1 MLAPVLITVPPVV
14 LPGSSDPVEAEGSTS
29 VIPLPNRSPVK
40 GRAAPVPSTTLR
52 LSPVVLVGICI
63 LAASKASRMATS
75 KAPLTP
81 LPVFSTTMQNFT
93 RSLPSTFE
101 RLESIG
107 WLARPEDVIVPVK
120 AAPGWPGCEN
130 VTPAGATVGGVN
142 TPAVLVVETTP
153 LVMSRSGKEICT
165 WASAVLLVSR
175 LPVSFRSSCSAW
187 FVSRRP
193 SANGRLVAVTV
204 NRMSVTAERSWLSWN
219 VPKIQVT
226 LLAAALKVS
235 VGVRPEIV
243 VNVSVGPKLH
253 CPAAGAV
260 ADGPPPANARLCAA
274 KIGSG
279 RKSVIR

>member
-1 MLAPVLITVPPVV
+1 
-14 LPGSSDPVEAEGSTS
+14 
-29 VIPLPNRSPVK
+29 
-40 GRAAPVPSTTLR
+40 
-52 LSPVVLVGICI
+52 
-63 LAASKASRMATS
+63 MATS

-120 AAPGWPGCEN
+120 AVPGWPGCEN

-175 LPVSFRSSCSAW
+175 SPVSFRSVCSAW

-193 SANGRLVAVTV
+193 SANGLSVAVTV
-204 NRMSVTAERSWLSWN
+204 KRMSVVEGRSRPYWN
-219 VPKIQVT
+219 VPKSHVT
-226 LLAAALKVS
+226 LLAAALNDV
-235 VGVRPEIV
+235 VGMIREII
-243 VNVSVGPKLH
+243 
-253 CPAAGAV
+253 A
-260 ADGPPPANARLCAA
+260 
-274 KIGSG
+274 
-279 RKSVIR
+279 